1 MPDTI
6 RAKPSLID
14 ANVILRY
21 LLADHAELHRQA
33 KALLDDV
40 RIGHRHIIVP
50 ESVLAECVYVMQ
62 RLYQVPRTE
71 IAAALDGLLGY
82 RGVAGADVPVLRR
95 ALAVYGS
102 TRLGFADALLAARA
116 EAMSLPVVTFDQALE
131 RFLTRHRS
139 TPQTD
144 ADPQQRR

>member
-1 MPDTI
+1 LTPT
-6 RAKPSLID
+6 S
-14 ANVILRY
+14 
-21 LLADHAELHRQA
+21 
-33 KALLDDV
+33 
-40 RIGHRHIIVP
+40 
-50 ESVLAECVYVMQ
+50 SC
-62 RLYQVPRTE
+62 
-71 IAAALDGLLGY
+71 